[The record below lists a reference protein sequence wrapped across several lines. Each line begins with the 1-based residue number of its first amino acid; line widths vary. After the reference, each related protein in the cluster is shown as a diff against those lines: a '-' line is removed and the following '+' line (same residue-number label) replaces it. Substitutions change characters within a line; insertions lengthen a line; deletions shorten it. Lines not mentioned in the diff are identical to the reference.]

1 MQSIKTHI
9 FSIFSTTLIYMK
21 IYFHFKTF
29 HSILRS
35 VLDSFL
41 KNKFRL
47 LLLPLVFVLLKIFSA
62 LWLTQRLDE
71 RDLISIFHGWD
82 SFYYVRIASTWYP
95 TMPSEIWAF
104 FPFYPFCSYVVNLL
118 LHNYLLSTAIVSFLV
133 GLMWLP
139 IYQSIAERYMTKVEA
154 FSSTCIFAIFPHV
167 FIFTTVAYSE
177 SLFLFLTLTTWFL
190 YLRGRIFG
198 SSILACLT
206 TLTRPYGILIILPI
220 FFGLL
225 NKKLWKRIPL
235 VTLPVFTLL
244 GWMWYGF
251 MKTGDFLVFLSAQ
264 EHWILMPWQPKNWL
278 HGFLLP
284 QFGIDTISQAISA
297 REYGVYMFLTP
308 LIAIFACL
316 ILMSFEID
324 WKLGIYG
331 FATLIVILLYGSPLS
346 VMRFLPFIFPLWLNI
361 KVRNLFIM
369 LALCAF
375 LYLHSLII
383 WFMFSNNVWIG

>member
-1 MQSIKTHI
+1 MKAPFFIKT
-9 FSIFSTTLIYMK
+9 FSTNSEHALQ
-21 IYFHFKTF
+21 HL
-29 HSILRS
+29 LRS
-35 VLDSFL
+35 KLRFAT
-41 KNKFRL
+41 
-47 LLLPLVFVLLKIFSA
+47 LPLIFALLKIFSA
-62 LWLTQRLDE
+62 FWLFERLNE
-71 RDLISIFHGWD
+71 GNFISLFHGWD

-104 FPFYPFCSYVVNLL
+104 FPLYPFCSYVVNLL
-118 LHNYLLSTAIVSFLV
+118 LHNYLLSTATVSFLAGV
-133 GLMWLP
+133 MWLP

-154 FSSTCIFAIFPHV
+154 FSSTCIFAIFPHI

-177 SLFLFLTLTTWFL
+177 SLFLFLTLATWFL

-225 NKKLWKRIPL
+225 KKKLWKRIPL

-297 REYGVYMFLTP
+297 REYGVYMFLIP

-316 ILMSFEID
+316 ILM
-324 WKLGIYG
+324 
-331 FATLIVILLYGSPLS
+331 
-346 VMRFLPFIFPLWLNI
+346 
-361 KVRNLFIM
+361 
-369 LALCAF
+369 
-375 LYLHSLII
+375 
-383 WFMFSNNVWIG
+383 